1 MLPNPKFELISLP
14 SKSGEEIRYLFQG
27 QLAGEIP
34 KAEFEGKRDTTALLR
49 NGKQRILFTGLGSKE
64 KLTSFIV
71 REATGVAVR
80 QLLAIGAEEITLNL
94 LGLEEHLAA
103 AVEALFLAAYH
114 FEDFKPDE
122 RKRKNSLKTVK
133 FLLQNAKSEATQAA
147 LLRGRIFG
155 ESINQVRHLGNLP
168 PNEVFPERMAEESIK
183 LAMKWKLRCHI
194 WDEKQLIKEGFGGIL
209 AVGKGSKRP
218 PRFIELE
225 YQGGKKNQK
234 PIVVIGK
241 AVTFDTG
248 GISIKPAASMEE
260 MKYDKMGGCAV
271 LGIMQAVARLKLPIN
286 VIGLIPSVENMP
298 SSNAYRP
305 SDLVKSY
312 DGKVIE
318 VLNTDAEGRVILADA
333 IAYARIHLKPEWMVD
348 YATLTGAMIVAL
360 GNRRAGV
367 FSNQDSLRDLFCVA
381 GHQSGDLV
389 WPMPV
394 GDEYDEQIRSD
405 IACVKNTG
413 GRDAGS
419 CTAASFLKTWAEE
432 TPWVH
437 VDIAGT
443 ATTAKAL
450 PCIEKGS
457 TGFGVHLTIAA
468 LEAWIKKKEESLTV
482 TGK

>member
-1 MLPNPKFELISLP
+1 MLPNPKFELINVP
-14 SKSGEEIRYLFQG
+14 SKSGEEIQYLFQG
-27 QLAGEIP
+27 NLAEEIP
-34 KAEFEGKRDTTALLR
+34 KEEFEGKRETTALIR
-49 NGKQRILFTGLGSKE
+49 NGKQRLLFTGLGKKE
-64 KLTSFIV
+64 KLNSFIV
-71 REATGVAVR
+71 REATGVAIR
-80 QLLAIGAEEITLNL
+80 QLLSIGAEEITLNL
-94 LGLEEHLAA
+94 LGLEDHLAS
-103 AVEALFLAAYH
+103 AVEGVLLASYLFD
-114 FEDFKPDE
+114 DFKPED
-122 RKRKNSLKTVK
+122 RKRQTNLKSVR
-133 FLLQNAKSEATQAA
+133 LRVSNAKSEELQAA
-147 LLRGRIFG
+147 LLRGKIFG

-168 PNEVFPERMAEESIK
+168 PNEVYPARMAEESIK

-194 WDEKQLIKEGFGGIL
+194 WDEKQLRKEGFGGIL
-209 AVGKGSKRP
+209 AVGKGSKCP
-218 PRFIELE
+218 PRFIELD

-248 GISIKPAASMEE
+248 GISIKPAGGMEE

-271 LGIMQAVARLKLPIN
+271 LGIMQVVARLKLPLNI
-286 VIGLIPSVENMP
+286 IGLIPSAENMP
-298 SSNAYRP
+298 SANAYRP
-305 SDLVKSY
+305 SDLVKAY

-333 IAYARIHLKPEWMVD
+333 IAYARIHLKPEWIVD
-348 YATLTGAMIVAL
+348 FATLTGAMIVAL
-360 GNRRAGV
+360 GTRRAGV
-367 FSNQDSLRDLFCVA
+367 FSNQDSLRDLFCLA

-394 GDEYDEQIRSD
+394 GDEYDEQIRSE

-419 CTAASFLKTWAEE
+419 CTAASFLKTFAEE
-432 TPWVH
+432 TPWIH

-450 PCIEKGS
+450 PCIEKGA

-468 LEAWIKKKEESLTV
+468 LESWIKK
-482 TGK
+482 

>member
-1 MLPNPKFELISLP
+1 MLPNPKLELINSP
-14 SKSGEEIRYLFQG
+14 SKSGEEIQYLFQG
-27 QLAGEIP
+27 QSAGEIP
-34 KAEFEGKRDTTALLR
+34 HEEFEGKRETTVILR
-49 NGKQRILFTGLGSKE
+49 NGKQRIIFTGLGKKE
-64 KLTSFIV
+64 KLSSVIV
-71 REATGVAVR
+71 REATGVAIR
-80 QLLAIGAEEITLNL
+80 QLLSIGAEEITLNL
-94 LGLEEHLAA
+94 LGLSDHLAS
-103 AVEALFLAAYH
+103 AVEGALLAAYH
-114 FEDFKPDE
+114 FDDFKPAD
-122 RKRKNSLKTVK
+122 RKRKNSLKILRFMV
-133 FLLQNAKSEATQAA
+133 LNSKSEEMQSA
-147 LLRGRIFG
+147 LLRGKIFG
-155 ESINQVRHLGNLP
+155 ESINHVRHLGNLP
-168 PNEVFPERMAEESIK
+168 PNEVYPERMAEESIK

-194 WDEKQLIKEGFGGIL
+194 WDEKDLIKEGFGGIL
-209 AVGKGSKRP
+209 AVGKGSKSP

-271 LGIMQAVARLKLPIN
+271 LGIMQAASRLKLPLNI
-286 VIGLIPSVENMP
+286 IGLIPSVENMP

-312 DGKVIE
+312 DGKMIE

-333 IAYARIHLKPEWMVD
+333 IAYARIHLKPEWIVD
-348 YATLTGAMIVAL
+348 FATLTGAMIVAL
-360 GNRRAGV
+360 GTRRAGV
-367 FSNQDSLRDLFCVA
+367 FSNQDSLRDLFCIA

-394 GDEYDEQIRSD
+394 GDEYDEQIRSE

-419 CTAASFLKTWAEE
+419 CTAASFLKTFAEE

-457 TGFGVHLTIAA
+457 TGFGVHLTIEA
-468 LEAWIKKKEESLTV
+468 LESWTKKN
-482 TGK
+482 